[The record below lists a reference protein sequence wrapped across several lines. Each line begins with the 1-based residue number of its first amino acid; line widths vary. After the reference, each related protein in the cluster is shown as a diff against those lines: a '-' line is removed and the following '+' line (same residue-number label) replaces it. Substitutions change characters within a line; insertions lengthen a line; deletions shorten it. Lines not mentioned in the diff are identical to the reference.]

1 MGTVTGTGV
10 NLVFV
15 TRPRQPAPPPLEG
28 NDQLI
33 ATVITVAWAI
43 ALVVLLAVRAD
54 LPPASRWWVWTCVA
68 GLAFGLFG
76 LWYMPVLKRS
86 RARAAERRTVARQA
100 G

>member
-1 MGTVTGTGV
+1 
-10 NLVFV
+10 V

-33 ATVITVAWAI
+33 AAVISVGWVI
-43 ALVVLLAVRAD
+43 ALIVLLVLRND
-54 LPPASRWWVWTCVA
+54 LPSGSRWWVWTCVA
-68 GLAFGLFG
+68 GLAVGIFG

-86 RARAAERRTVARQA
+86 RARAAERRRTARQA

>member
-1 MGTVTGTGV
+1 
-10 NLVFV
+10 V

-28 NDQLI
+28 NDQVI
-33 ATVITVAWAI
+33 AAVITAGWAI
-43 ALVVLLAVRAD
+43 ALIVLLVIRTD
-54 LPPASRWWVWTCVA
+54 LPAGSSWWVWTCVG

-86 RARAAERRTVARQA
+86 RAAAAERRRAAREA

>member
-1 MGTVTGTGV
+1 
-10 NLVFV
+10 V

-33 ATVITVAWAI
+33 AAVISVGWVI
-43 ALVVLLAVRAD
+43 ALVVLLVVRSH
-54 LPPASRWWVWTCVA
+54 LPASSRWWVWTCVA
-68 GLAFGLFG
+68 GIAVGVFS

-86 RARAAERRTVARQA
+86 RARAAERRQTERQV